1 MKIIRLIKGGLFIYE
16 CVRIMLLAVV
26 LYFQESGGLSVKV
39 IYTAPGVL
47 YLLMA
52 LFIWLDTD
60 KYRAYVPLFTAGKC
74 VGIFMLLGWSIIT
87 RQVTMLECFALSG
100 DFFTLAAALMINKS
114 LQEQSVKAIDE
125 TYPEDAAQE
134 PEEK

>member
-1 MKIIRLIKGGLFIYE
+1 MKIIKLIKCGLFIFE
-16 CVRIMLLAVV
+16 FLRIMILALT
-26 LYFQESGGLSVKV
+26 LYMQEGGGFSVKV
-39 IYTAPGVL
+39 IFTAPGVL
-47 YLLMA
+47 YILMA
-52 LFIWLDTD
+52 LFILIDS
-60 KYRAYVPLFTAGKC
+60 KRYSVYLPLFIAGKFT
-74 VGIFMLLGWSIIT
+74 GIFMLLGWSIIT